1 MDDRIDIL
9 PESLDTAAAIDSVAH
24 PDAGGIDVF
33 LGVTRAEKRAD
44 GVELLALDYEAYAD
58 MATQQMKS
66 LVALARTRWPICRA
80 ALLHR
85 VGRVEIGHPSIVI
98 AVSCP
103 HRGQAF
109 EACRFLIDELK
120 KSVTIWKKEVWAD
133 EQTSWSQRSEMRA
146 NDESR
151 NPNDE

>member
-1 MDDRIDIL
+1 MGDWIDIL
-9 PESLDTAAAIDSVAH
+9 LEELNISAAIDSVCH
-24 PDAGGIDVF
+24 PEAGGIDVF

-44 GVELLALDYEAYAD
+44 GVDLVALDYEAYRE
-58 MATQQMKS
+58 MAVEQMGK
-66 LVALARTRWPICRA
+66 LVEAAKQKWPICRA

-85 VGRVEIGHPSIVI
+85 VGRVEIGKASVVI

-133 EQTSWSQRSEMRA
+133 ESASWSQRSEMPA
-146 NDESR
+146 K
-151 NPNDE
+151 